1 MDGTAPLVGKRFPA
15 GFYRTF
21 GKVQYK
27 TVSGSIG
34 MLVATLM
41 GVGIFRAGIGVP
53 AELGIAE
60 VLGMALAATVVEA
73 LSGKWDN
80 PLIAGAVWY
89 YMQFKS

>member
-15 GFYRTF
+15 GFYPTF
-21 GKVQYK
+21 GKEQYK
-27 TVSGSIG
+27 TVSGSIW
-34 MLVATLM
+34 MLVLATLM
-41 GVGIFRAGIGVP
+41 GIGVP

>member
-1 MDGTAPLVGKRFPA
+1 
-15 GFYRTF
+15 
-21 GKVQYK
+21 
-27 TVSGSIG
+27 
-34 MLVATLM
+34 
-41 GVGIFRAGIGVP
+41 VP